1 MSSAR
6 SVLTLLAVAAVVAG
20 CGKKKEPEP
29 VAPAAPTVDS
39 TAIKAKMRQDSIDA
53 ANRAA
58 AAAAAAA
65 AAKAQAERDSL
76 ARVAAARAALVEQ
89 LEALVHFDF
98 DKADIKPEDE
108 ANLDTKAAI
117 LAANPS
123 LQVQIA
129 GNCDERGSEEYNLAL
144 GNRRALAAKRYLT
157 NKGTDPS
164 QITTISN
171 GKERPIA
178 MGNDESAWAMNR
190 NDQTTIL
197 SGGDQLVSP

>member
-6 SVLTLLAVAAVVAG
+6 SLLSLLAVAAVIAA

-29 VAPAAPTVDS
+29 VAPAPTVDS

-65 AAKAQAERDSL
+65 AARAQAERDSL

-98 DKADIKPEDE
+98 DKSDIKPEDE
-108 ANLDTKAAI
+108 SNLDTKAAI

-123 LQVQIA
+123 LQIQIA

-157 NKGTDPS
+157 NKGVDPS

-178 MGNDESAWAMNR
+178 MGHDESSWSMNR
-190 NDQTTIL
+190 NDQFTIL

>member
-1 MSSAR
+1 
-6 SVLTLLAVAAVVAG
+6 
-20 CGKKKEPEP
+20 
-29 VAPAAPTVDS
+29 
-39 TAIKAKMRQDSIDA
+39 
-53 ANRAA
+53 
-58 AAAAAAA
+58 
-65 AAKAQAERDSL
+65 
-76 ARVAAARAALVEQ
+76 VAAARSALVEQ

-98 DKADIKPEDE
+98 DKSDIKSEDE

-123 LQVQIA
+123 LQIQIA

-157 NKGTDPS
+157 NKGVDPS

-178 MGNDESAWAMNR
+178 MGHDESAWSMNR
-190 NDQTTIL
+190 NDQFTIL